1 MAERRSANIY
11 INGKEIVN
19 TMANIEA
26 AVRKTRAEF
35 KHLQEGTAE
44 YEQKARELQRLN
56 GVLTEHRQRIGG
68 VQGAW
73 QGILKQV
80 KLFSPIAIA
89 AVTARALYSGL
100 QKLTERL
107 AKLSDAYADV
117 SKTTGMTIEQ
127 VKQLDKQLLKLNTR
141 TSRDELLKL
150 AKEAGK
156 LGITGVE
163 NVRRFVEQ
171 ADKINVSLG
180 EDLGEGAIIQIGKLA
195 NIFKTDMER
204 IGSAINEV
212 GASSVASEQWQV
224 DFLNRMAGIAE
235 TAQLSLP
242 DLLGYGAAL
251 ENLGQTAEVSGTA
264 MTQLFLN
271 LVKNTEEFGQMAG
284 FAEGELS
291 KLIGEQGTSAGLA
304 AFLKK
309 LQESSTSTAD
319 LATKLDKLGIDGV
332 RAAGVLLTLSNN
344 TGLVAEQQQ
353 IANKAFEQNT
363 SLQAEFAKKNDTLQ
377 ASLDRMAKR
386 FDAIKTSLGGGWLAD
401 AVKGF
406 ADFIAPVKQ
415 TNELINEERLRLNM
429 LVGAIVS
436 TNTNNELRKQYID
449 EIKTSYP
456 AFNEMVQG
464 DYTNHTLLAAALKQ
478 TNQEYLNKIILQRAA
493 DKHAEAINDQADAY
507 YNLDAATQRYQ
518 QRLVGLKGLGITQD
532 ANESNQSFLNRLNFL
547 LKEGDYT
554 RGEKSVISLVA
565 ADLEALIRVTNDYT
579 KAEKEANAA
588 LDDQEALRQKLGDLI
603 KPNPV
608 TGGAA
613 PVGDDGK
620 PITPLSPLKDDAE
633 QLDKRLKEVQRQLKL
648 IKDEGDVSA
657 LEFSGD
663 ADKFK
668 LENYLLAEQKNLRGE
683 ITHEY
688 DMQMEAVDAYW
699 QSMMEQIDKEN
710 EQLEIERQKIELQ
723 EQAIENYALMGLQIA
738 HNAKT
743 QAEATKQ
750 ILSNL
755 KAELKAIAAKAI
767 ANWISTQVL
776 KNAALGP
783 VGLALIGAASAL
795 GTSFLSNIFDGLV
808 PQFAEG
814 GFTDVTGAKDGRKH
828 RATVDQRFSG
838 GFVDRKM
845 LVGERGNEY
854 VVPDWVLQTP
864 YAMQQVENLEAI
876 RTGQQPVV
884 NNSTINNY
892 TNNSG
897 TDAETKQLLK
907 MVLEYL
913 KKRPLAIIADQT
925 LLDIQERLD
934 QLERLKNKS
943 NR

>member
-1 MAERRSANIY
+1 
-11 INGKEIVN
+11 
-19 TMANIEA
+19 MANIEA

-56 GVLTEHRQRIGG
+56 GVLTKHRQRIGG

-73 QGILKQV
+73 KALLKQV

-163 NVRRFVEQ
+163 NIRRFVEQ

-608 TGGAA
+608 TGG
-613 PVGDDGK
+613 
-620 PITPLSPLKDDAE
+620 
-633 QLDKRLKEVQRQLKL
+633 
-648 IKDEGDVSA
+648 
-657 LEFSGD
+657 
-663 ADKFK
+663 
-668 LENYLLAEQKNLRGE
+668 
-683 ITHEY
+683 
-688 DMQMEAVDAYW
+688 
-699 QSMMEQIDKEN
+699 
-710 EQLEIERQKIELQ
+710 
-723 EQAIENYALMGLQIA
+723 
-738 HNAKT
+738 
-743 QAEATKQ
+743 
-750 ILSNL
+750 
-755 KAELKAIAAKAI
+755 
-767 ANWISTQVL
+767 
-776 KNAALGP
+776 
-783 VGLALIGAASAL
+783 
-795 GTSFLSNIFDGLV
+795 
-808 PQFAEG
+808 
-814 GFTDVTGAKDGRKH
+814 
-828 RATVDQRFSG
+828 
-838 GFVDRKM
+838 
-845 LVGERGNEY
+845 
-854 VVPDWVLQTP
+854 
-864 YAMQQVENLEAI
+864 
-876 RTGQQPVV
+876 
-884 NNSTINNY
+884 
-892 TNNSG
+892 
-897 TDAETKQLLK
+897 
-907 MVLEYL
+907 
-913 KKRPLAIIADQT
+913 
-925 LLDIQERLD
+925 
-934 QLERLKNKS
+934 
-943 NR
+943 